1 MERGVSGELDPG
13 LLSQVS
19 GCYRVAS
26 ALALWLTMS
35 TSTSFFT
42 LGTLETEQAS
52 TRIWKKGGRKSIG
65 EFKKVKV
72 RHQQSLYIMQDP
84 GIKMLKCVCDFALDL
99 RFFSQLGASPPSWI
113 CSQSTSTQVEV
124 KPTSQRDATKT
135 LFLLKTKSEQS
146 LSLPSQ
152 TGWLIS
158 HWMALNCCFPHYV
171 VNSTFHHG
179 S

>member
-1 MERGVSGELDPG
+1 MSGELDPG

-42 LGTLETEQAS
+42 SGTLEAEQAS
-52 TRIWKKGGRKSIG
+52 TLIWKKGGGESIG

-84 GIKMLKCVCDFALDL
+84 GIRMLKWSVILSLICA
-99 RFFSQLGASPPSWI
+99 FFSRLGASPPS
-113 CSQSTSTQVEV
+113 
-124 KPTSQRDATKT
+124 
-135 LFLLKTKSEQS
+135 
-146 LSLPSQ
+146 
-152 TGWLIS
+152 
-158 HWMALNCCFPHYV
+158 
-171 VNSTFHHG
+171 
-179 S
+179 